1 MVLDW
6 LLGLSI
12 PEKCSREEYEA
23 MSDGERAELHE
34 NFFGFLQDYY
44 PDKRFGYNT
53 FKELEYDQ
61 FVISMIYIDLKKS
74 GKIRPDGY
82 LYYRLT

>member
-6 LLGLSI
+6 LLGYSI

-23 MSDGERAELHE
+23 MSDKERAELHD
-34 NFFGFLQDYY
+34 NFLEFLQDYY
-44 PDKRFGYNT
+44 ADKRFGYST
-53 FKELEYDQ
+53 FRELEYDQ